1 MNNNRTPQ
9 EQLENLRRMNALA
22 IIQQRQAMLEAR
34 REALRAQYIEPHEV
48 TG

>member
-1 MNNNRTPQ
+1 MNNTHTTP

-22 IIQQRQAMLEAR
+22 IIQQRQQRVKDRL
-34 REALRAQYIEPHEV
+34 EALRAQYIEPHEV